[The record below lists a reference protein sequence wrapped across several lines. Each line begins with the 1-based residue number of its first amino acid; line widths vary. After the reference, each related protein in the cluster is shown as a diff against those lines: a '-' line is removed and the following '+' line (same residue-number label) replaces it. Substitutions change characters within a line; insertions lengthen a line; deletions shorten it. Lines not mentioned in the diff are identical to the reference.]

1 MNISKLKLG
10 KRYISNITAAVQGA
24 GKNPRLQMQQIDP
37 ALIGSQYLIAEGTM
51 ALNIILTNWT
61 SDTWQMYIHSQV
73 LKLY

>member
-51 ALNIILTNWT
+51 ALNIILTIGHL
-61 SDTWQMYIHSQV
+61 IHGRCTYTA
-73 LKLY
+73 KF